1 MRMHLDMTEAL
12 HDWRWFNH
20 NNMAVKRTDHFTYTV
35 WRWVDRDGWGAAVDL
50 KLEHQLV
57 KDLGFADGDTWED
70 AINHAKVAA
79 IKHLELLQ
87 KEL

>member
-1 MRMHLDMTEAL
+1 
-12 HDWRWFNH
+12 
-20 NNMAVKRTDHFTYTV
+20 
-35 WRWVDRDGWGAAVDL
+35 VDL

-57 KDLGFADGDTWED
+57 KDLGFANGDTWED